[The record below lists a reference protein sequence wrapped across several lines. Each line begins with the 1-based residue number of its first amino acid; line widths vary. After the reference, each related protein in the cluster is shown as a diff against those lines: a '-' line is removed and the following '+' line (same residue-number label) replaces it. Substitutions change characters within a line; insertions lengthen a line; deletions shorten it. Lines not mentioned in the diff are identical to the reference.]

1 MMIAV
6 SNLDSITVIKHNTV
20 MIVEDSYTL
29 SIEELSE
36 EVVRVLKANNLFASH
51 HDNRVSAAPDMRTI
65 RYYTSLGLLDRP
77 SIEGRIAKYS
87 RKHLLQLLAVKTL
100 QGVSLPLSEIQ
111 EQLYGLSEAELE
123 AVIAFY
129 IPELSQRSTD
139 SYKESI
145 RVLTWREIIIEPG
158 LKIMAD
164 DSWLGD
170 TDQAVI
176 EQKIRAA
183 LEVLKVTAPEATG
196 E

>member
-1 MMIAV
+1 
-6 SNLDSITVIKHNTV
+6 
-20 MIVEDSYTL
+20 MIVEDAYTL
-29 SIEELSE
+29 TIDELSE

-51 HDNRVSAAPDMRTI
+51 NDNRVSAAPDMRTI

-77 SIEGRIAKYS
+77 SIEGRVAKYS

-111 EQLYGLSEAELE
+111 EQLYGLTEAELE

-129 IPELSQRSTD
+129 IPELSERTND
-139 SYKESI
+139 AYKESI
-145 RVLTWREIIIEPG
+145 RTVTWREIIIEPG

-164 DSWLGD
+164 DTWGADADL
-170 TDQAVI
+170 TAI

-183 LEVLKVTAPEATG
+183 LEVLKHSAQAANGDVQ
-196 E
+196 

>member
-1 MMIAV
+1 
-6 SNLDSITVIKHNTV
+6 
-20 MIVEDSYTL
+20 MIVEDTYAL
-29 SIEELSE
+29 SIDELSE

-77 SIEGRIAKYS
+77 AIEGRVAKYN

-100 QGVSLPLSEIQ
+100 QGVSLPLAEIQ

-145 RVLTWREIIIEPG
+145 RSLSWREIIIEPG

-164 DSWLGD
+164 ENWLGE
-170 TDQAVI
+170 TDSDILQ
-176 EQKIRAA
+176 QKIRAA
-183 LEVLKVTAPEATG
+183 LEVLKATAPEANG
-196 E
+196 DVQ

>member
-1 MMIAV
+1 
-6 SNLDSITVIKHNTV
+6 

>member
-1 MMIAV
+1 
-6 SNLDSITVIKHNTV
+6 

-29 SIEELSE
+29 TIDELSD

-65 RYYTSLGLLDRP
+65 RYYSSLGLLDRP
-77 SIEGRIAKYS
+77 SIEGRVAKYN
-87 RKHLLQLLAVKTL
+87 RRHLLQLLAVKTL

-145 RVLTWREIIIEPG
+145 RTICWREIVIEPG

-164 DSWLGD
+164 DAWLGE

-183 LEVLKVTAPEATG
+183 LEVLKATALEANG
-196 E
+196 DVK

>member
-1 MMIAV
+1 
-6 SNLDSITVIKHNTV
+6 

-77 SIEGRIAKYS
+77 SIEGRIARYN

-139 SYKESI
+139 SFKESI
-145 RVLTWREIIIEPG
+145 RTLTWREILIEPG

-164 DSWLGD
+164 DSWLGE
-170 TDQAVI
+170 TDQAVL

-183 LEVLKVTAPEATG
+183 LEVLKVTAAEATG

>member
-1 MMIAV
+1 
-6 SNLDSITVIKHNTV
+6 

-77 SIEGRIAKYS
+77 SIEGRVARYN

-139 SYKESI
+139 SFKESI
-145 RVLTWREIIIEPG
+145 RTLTWREILIEPG

-170 TDQAVI
+170 TDQAVL

-183 LEVLKVTAPEATG
+183 LEVLKVTAAEATG

>member
-1 MMIAV
+1 MRY
-6 SNLDSITVIKHNTV
+6 LDSITVIKHNTV
-20 MIVEDSYTL
+20 MIVEDSYSLT
-29 SIEELSE
+29 IEALSE

-65 RYYTSLGLLDRP
+65 RYYSSLGLLDRP
-77 SIEGRIAKYS
+77 SIEGRIAKYN

-129 IPELSQRSTD
+129 IPELSERSTD
-139 SYKESI
+139 TYRESI
-145 RVLTWREIIIEPG
+145 RVSNWREIVIEPG
-158 LKIMAD
+158 LKILAD
-164 DSWLGD
+164 DLWSGD

-183 LEVLKVTAPEATG
+183 LDVLKATAPAANG
-196 E
+196 DVK